1 MNQDSSPRRR
11 TEHKDIEVPRDAK
24 VDTGGGP
31 VMPAA
36 DGPGMKDEYYTDRDK
51 PLLPKSAAAKRL
63 QAHPPAGRDQLR
75 RGTAGDAGR
84 PTKEGIEGKPIPP
97 RGHM

>member
-1 MNQDSSPRRR
+1 MNQPTSPRKHPERQP
-11 TEHKDIEVPRDAK
+11 IEVPRDK
-24 VDTGGGP
+24 KLDTGDGP
-31 VMPAA
+31 PMPAPNGA
-36 DGPGMKDEYYTDRDK
+36 SMQDEGYTDRDK

-63 QAHPPAGRDQLR
+63 QAHPPSGKEQLR

-84 PTKEGIEGKPIPP
+84 PAKEGIEGKPIPP